1 MPLTTINDHSS
12 TPPTVLAIDFETYYD
27 RDYSLKKMDA
37 WSYVHHP
44 RFDCYLMSIYGYVV
58 GRELRAHRSE
68 ESVLPSSDLC
78 PPSSELFSWAGH
90 PKDFT
95 QWELLNNAILVAHNA
110 AFDSLVFKRLQ
121 SLGIIPQFVPQ
132 ASCLPCDPSAPE
144 LSSDCCPLST
154 EPIWRCTAS
163 MSVYLSA
170 PRSLKGACK
179 QLLAIDVD
187 KTQRDKA
194 KGQSSTELL
203 DDHAMTDY
211 ALEDAR
217 LCFLLW
223 DKFNHLWPAAEQE
236 LATLTFVWGQRGIA
250 VDFQRLE
257 ESIQSLE
264 LQRFNAAQQLP
275 WVDDLDE
282 DKPLSRRKLA
292 EECRKAD
299 IPCPASLAM
308 DDPECEAWENKYG
321 ADYTW
326 VDAMRIFRR
335 TNMLLKRFNTV
346 RSRLFIPA
354 SSSCPLVPFRG
365 QKIQSA
371 PPSGSS
377 CLRGE
382 NPVVRFPYGLKYFGA
397 VPGRWSGDAGFNV
410 QNMPRGELFD
420 VDLRKCFVPAPGN
433 VFIIADLCQIEP
445 RVLAWLIDDQ
455 SFLNLVRDGIDIYEA
470 HARSTMGYTDPHPLK
485 EVDSAMRSLAKARTL
500 GLGYGCGPRKF
511 VAVAKNLGGIDIT
524 FAEAK
529 QTVQD
534 FRSKNPRITRLWNR
548 LDREF
553 KRSAG
558 GDYHIELP
566 SGRELR
572 YLSVCKNP
580 RGYYTAATERGGRM
594 RKLYGGL
601 LTENLVQATAR
612 DVFSEQ
618 LLNIHHYLSGGSAAL
633 MTDSVVGPVPSPG
646 VPVAQPINHQL
657 PTPNSTRLGRVV
669 FHVHDEVIVEVPE
682 SKAEQVRTEILAIM
696 STTPDWL
703 TGCPVEADAAIH
715 HHYTK

>member
-1 MPLTTINDHSS
+1 MNT
-12 TPPTVLAIDFETYYD
+12 LAIDFETYYD
-27 RDYSLKKMDA
+27 RDYSLKKIDA

-44 RFDCYLMSIYGYVV
+44 KFDCYLMSVYGTTEA
-58 GRELRAHRSE
+58 GPFE
-68 ESVLPSSDLC
+68 
-78 PPSSELFSWAGH
+78 WAGH

-95 QWELLNNAILVAHNA
+95 QWAIFNNATLVAHNA

-121 SLGIIPQFVPQ
+121 SLGIIPAIEQP
-132 ASCLPCDPSAPE
+132 
-144 LSSDCCPLST
+144 T
-154 EPIWRCTAS
+154 WRCTAS

-179 QLLAIDVD
+179 QLLDIAVD

-194 KGQSSTELL
+194 KGQTSADLFGN
-203 DDHAMTDY
+203 DAMEAY

-223 DKFNHLWPAAEQE
+223 DKYNHLWPEDEQE
-236 LATLTFVWGQRGIA
+236 LATLTFAWGQQGIA
-250 VDFQRLE
+250 VDFKRLE
-257 ESIQSLE
+257 QSIQTLE
-264 LQRFNAAQQLP
+264 TQRFNAAQQLP

-282 DKPLSRRKLA
+282 DTPLSHRKLA

-321 ADYTW
+321 AEYAW

-335 TNMLLKRFNTV
+335 TNMLLKRFKIV
-346 RSRLFIPA
+346 YSRAFPVSQA
-354 SSSCPLVPFRG
+354 SCLPCQSASPTNAQCLVPNA
-365 QKIQSA
+365 STYH
-371 PPSGSS
+371 
-377 CLRGE
+377 
-382 NPVVRFPYGLKYFGA
+382 FPYGLKYFGA
-397 VPGRWSGDAGFNV
+397 VPGRWSGDSGFNV
-410 QNMPRGELFD
+410 QNMPRGELFG
-420 VDLRKCFVPAPGN
+420 VDLRRCFTPSPGN

-445 RVLAWLIDDQ
+445 RILAWLIDDTA
-455 SFLNLVRDGIDIYEA
+455 FLDLVRSGIDIYEA
-470 HARSTMGYTDPHPLK
+470 HARSTMGYTDPCPLK
-485 EVDSAMRSLAKARTL
+485 DVDSDMRSLAKARTL

-524 FAEAK
+524 FAAAK

-534 FRSKNPRITRLWNR
+534 FRAKNPRITRLWNR
-548 LDREF
+548 LDRDF

-580 RGYYTAATERGGRM
+580 RGYYAASTERGGRK

-612 DVFSEQ
+612 DVFAEH
-618 LLNIHHYLSGGSAAL
+618 LLEIHRANI
-633 MTDSVVGPVPSPG
+633 
-646 VPVAQPINHQL
+646 
-657 PTPNSTRLGRVV
+657 GRIV
-669 FHVHDEVIVEVPE
+669 FHVHDEVIVEVPKSQAQE
-682 SKAEQVRTEILAIM
+682 ACDRIRQIM
-696 STTPDWL
+696 SVTPDWL
-703 TGCPVEADAAIH
+703 PDCPIAADAAIH